1 MCSNYIDL
9 SRLRC
14 WHDWEGQCDHLQR
27 KKILLFLISCHFFI
41 STLVLKFEMT
51 ISVNWNC
58 WQNETIS
65 DSIQLSKKN
74 NLCEVGTTITMHEVK
89 IGKWMD
95 KAGDSRPHPKTFKH
109 HEVHT
114 NQIGWTNANQRQ
126 SRRLRKSLKAVIPKW
141 THDCLRQHN
150 RNQSTYKWPNPV
162 AQSLYSSPSQNSLSC
177 CLLLQS
183 NIIASE

>member
-1 MCSNYIDL
+1 ML
-9 SRLRC
+9 TRLRRPM
-14 WHDWEGQCDHLQR
+14 WSLTKKENPSFFNLLSLLHLQSTSEIWNDNFCELKLLTKWDNFR
-27 KKILLFLISCHFFI
+27 LDPTIQKK
-41 STLVLKFEMT
+41 
-51 ISVNWNC
+51 
-58 WQNETIS
+58 
-65 DSIQLSKKN
+65 QLM
-74 NLCEVGTTITMHEVK
+74 EVGTTITMHEVK

-114 NQIGWTNANQRQ
+114 NQIGWTNANQRH

-141 THDCLRQHN
+141 THDCLRRHN